1 MGKVKDFTKGFAS
14 GVYTATQPYAQDYYN
29 QKYAP
34 NGTTQGTGA
43 QQPSAKSTAE
53 ADNKTSEAALQ
64 ALRGI
69 TDNNYTNKY
78 SRAAAISIAGCRF
91 NRYKNIQYG
100 AVGGGVKSMFF
111 MVMPQ
116 LYLFSEDNG
125 EPKIANW
132 ITLGE
137 TAFMQKYKAA
147 NIAAQLDMYGGDRLR
162 QKLGGAYTSSS
173 NTEIGLFLSGQVT
186 ECAIPD
192 MEVNLLDTTNNLRG
206 KNTKIA
212 GAGEFIA
219 FDTSVSVT
227 FRNDFNGYTK
237 ALMRIW
243 LKYIMG
249 CRSGKVQ
256 PRLDDIIMNRVC
268 YSTSAF
274 IVNLEPDG
282 ETIMDITE
290 ILMMYP
296 TTFPSSQSG
305 HSKSAKNDEEFTIN
319 FYAGAIKPTEDS
331 LYDKLNFRL
340 NMSGIDSYKTYEE
353 FHAVRQGGNILGNLI
368 DDPYHTY
375 ENESKNLDSDAFKY
389 PLGAAIV
396 YIRDTG
402 KYKLVYTAKGV
413 NMVDTF

>member
-1 MGKVKDFTKGFAS
+1 MGKVKDYTKGFAS
-14 GVYTATQPYAQDYYN
+14 GVYTGVQPHAQDYYN
-29 QKYAP
+29 QRYNP
-34 NGTTQGTGA
+34 TGQTQAT
-43 QQPSAKSTAE
+43 QPTAKSE
-53 ADNKTSEAALQ
+53 SQADDKTSEAAIQSLK
-64 ALRGI
+64 GV
-69 TDNNYTNKY
+69 TNNNYTIKY
-78 SRAAAISIAGCRF
+78 SRAAAVTMAGGRF
-91 NRYKNIQYG
+91 NRYKNIPYG
-100 AVGGGVKSMFF
+100 AVGGGVRSMFF

-116 LYLFSEDNG
+116 LYLFSEDSG

-137 TAFMQKYKAA
+137 TAFMQKYKAP
-147 NIAAQLDMYGGDRLR
+147 NIAAQLDLYGGDRLR
-162 QKLGGAYTSSS
+162 QKLGGAYNASANS
-173 NTEIGLFLSGQVT
+173 EIGLFLSGQVT
-186 ECAIPD
+186 ECAVPD

-227 FRNDFNGYTK
+227 FRNDFNGYAK
-237 ALMRIW
+237 ALIRIW

-249 CRSGKVQ
+249 CKSGKVQ

-305 HSKSAKNDEEFTIN
+305 HSKSNKNDEEFTVN

-340 NMSGIDSYKTYEE
+340 NMGAIESYKSYKE
-353 FHAVRQGGNILGNLI
+353 FHAVRQGGNILGHVI

-375 ENESKNLDSDAFKY
+375 KADSKNLDSEAFKY
-389 PLGAAIV
+389 PLGAKVV
-396 YIRDTG
+396 YITDTG

-413 NMVDTF
+413 NTVDTY

>member
-1 MGKVKDFTKGFAS
+1 MGKDKDSTKGFTS

-43 QQPSAKSTAE
+43 QQPSAKSTSE
-53 ADNKTSEAALQ
+53 ADDKTSEAALQ

-69 TDNNYTNKY
+69 TNNNYTNKY

-116 LYLFSEDNG
+116 LYLFSEDSG

-282 ETIMDITE
+282 ETIMDIT
-290 ILMMYP
+290 
-296 TTFPSSQSG
+296 
-305 HSKSAKNDEEFTIN
+305 
-319 FYAGAIKPTEDS
+319 
-331 LYDKLNFRL
+331 
-340 NMSGIDSYKTYEE
+340 
-353 FHAVRQGGNILGNLI
+353 
-368 DDPYHTY
+368 
-375 ENESKNLDSDAFKY
+375 
-389 PLGAAIV
+389 
-396 YIRDTG
+396 
-402 KYKLVYTAKGV
+402 
-413 NMVDTF
+413 

>member
-1 MGKVKDFTKGFAS
+1 MGKVKDYSKGLAS
-14 GVYTATQPYAQDYYN
+14 GIYTGVQPYAQDYYN
-29 QKYAP
+29 QRYNP
-34 NGTTQGTGA
+34 NGQTQAT
-43 QQPSAKSTAE
+43 QPTAKSE
-53 ADNKTSEAALQ
+53 SQADDKTSEAALQ
-64 ALRGI
+64 ALRGV
-69 TDNNYTNKY
+69 TNSNYNSKY
-78 SRAAAISIAGCRF
+78 SRAAAVTLAGGRF
-91 NRYKNIQYG
+91 NRYKNIPYG
-100 AVGGGVKSMFF
+100 SVGGGVRSMFF

-116 LYLFSEDNG
+116 LYLFSEDSG

-137 TAFMQKYKAA
+137 TAFMQKYKAP
-147 NIAAQLDMYGGDRLR
+147 NIAAQLDLYGGDRLR
-162 QKLGGAYTSSS
+162 QKLGGAYNASANS
-173 NTEIGLFLSGQVT
+173 EIGLFLSGQVT

-219 FDTSVSVT
+219 FDTSVSLT
-227 FRNDFNGYTK
+227 FRNDFNGYAK
-237 ALMRIW
+237 ALIRIW

-249 CRSGKVQ
+249 CKSGKVQ

-305 HSKSAKNDEEFTIN
+305 HSKSQKNDEEFTVN

-340 NMSGIDSYKTYEE
+340 NMGAIDSFKTHKE
-353 FHAVRQGGNILGNLI
+353 FHSVRQGGNILGHVV

-375 ENESKNLDSDAFKY
+375 KGEGKNLDSEAFKY
-389 PLGAAIV
+389 PLGARIV
-396 YIRDTG
+396 YIADSG
-402 KYKLVYTAKGV
+402 KYKLVYSAKGV
-413 NMVDTF
+413 NAVDAF

>member
-1 MGKVKDFTKGFAS
+1 MGKSDKVKPSSKSA
-14 GVYTATQPYAQDYYN
+14 YTATQPYEQDDYN
-29 QKYAP
+29 QKYKAP
-34 NGTTQGTGA
+34 GTTESTK
-43 QQPSAKSTAE
+43 PSSSSQSNADDKS
-53 ADNKTSEAALQ
+53 SEAVIQKLK
-64 ALRGI
+64 GI
-69 TDNNYTNKY
+69 TNNNYNSKH
-78 SRAAAISIAGCRF
+78 SRAAAITLAGGRF

-100 AVGGGVKSMFF
+100 SVGGGVRSMFF

-116 LYLFSEDNG
+116 LYLFSEDTG
-125 EPKIANW
+125 EPIVPNW
-132 ITLGE
+132 INLGE

-147 NIAAQLDMYGGDRLR
+147 NIAAQLDLYGGDRLR
-162 QKLGGAYTSSS
+162 QQLGGAYTSATNS
-173 NTEIGLFLSGQVT
+173 EISLFLSGMAT

-219 FDTSVSVT
+219 FDTSVSIT
-227 FRNDFNGYTK
+227 FRNDFNGYAK
-237 ALMRIW
+237 SLIRIW

-249 CRSGKVQ
+249 CKSGKIS

-282 ETIMDITE
+282 ETIVDITE

-305 HSKSAKNDEEFTIN
+305 HSKSMKNDEEFTVN

-331 LYDKLNFRL
+331 LYDKLNYRL
-340 NMSGIDSYKTYEE
+340 NLGTISSFKSHKE
-353 FHAVRQGGNILGNLI
+353 FHAVRQGGNILGNVI
-368 DDPYHTY
+368 DDPYHKY
-375 ENESKNLDSDAFKY
+375 ENTAKNLDADAFRY
-389 PLGAAIV
+389 PLGAKVV
-396 YIRDTG
+396 YIKDTG
-402 KYKLVYTAKGV
+402 KYKLVYTATGV
-413 NMVDTF
+413 NLVDTF

>member
-1 MGKVKDFTKGFAS
+1 MGKVKDYTKGFAS
-14 GVYTATQPYAQDYYN
+14 GVYTGVQPYAQDYYN
-29 QKYAP
+29 QKYNP
-34 NGTTQGTGA
+34 TGQTQAT
-43 QQPSAKSTAE
+43 QPTAKSDSQ
-53 ADNKTSEAALQ
+53 ADDKTSEAALQ
-64 ALRGI
+64 SLRGV
-69 TDNNYTNKY
+69 TNNNYTNKY
-78 SRAAAISIAGCRF
+78 SRAAAVTMAGGRF
-91 NRYKNIQYG
+91 NRYKNIPYG
-100 AVGGGVKSMFF
+100 AVGGGVRSMFF

-116 LYLFSEDNG
+116 LYLFSEDSG

-137 TAFMQKYKAA
+137 TAFMQKYKAP
-147 NIAAQLDMYGGDRLR
+147 NIAAQLDLYGGDRLR
-162 QKLGGAYTSSS
+162 QKLGGAYNASANS
-173 NTEIGLFLSGQVT
+173 EIGLFLSGQVT
-186 ECAIPD
+186 ECAVPD

-219 FDTSVSVT
+219 FDTSVSLT
-227 FRNDFNGYTK
+227 FRNDFNGYAK
-237 ALMRIW
+237 ALIRIW

-249 CRSGKVQ
+249 CKSGKVQ

-305 HSKSAKNDEEFTIN
+305 HSKSNKNDEEFTVN

-340 NMSGIDSYKTYEE
+340 NMGAIDSYKSYKE
-353 FHAVRQGGNILGNLI
+353 FHAVRQGGNILGHVI

-375 ENESKNLDSDAFKY
+375 TADSKNLDSEAFKY
-389 PLGAAIV
+389 PLGAQVV
-396 YIRDTG
+396 YITDTG

-413 NMVDTF
+413 NTVDTY

>member
-1 MGKVKDFTKGFAS
+1 MSKILNGAKNAGGAA
-14 GVYTATQPYAQDYYN
+14 YTAAKPFAQDYYN

-34 NGTTQGTGA
+34 PGAKESTQPT
-43 QQPSAKSTAE
+43 AKSNSE
-53 ADNKTSEAALQ
+53 ADDKSSEAEIQ
-64 ALRGI
+64 KLRGI
-69 TDNNYTNKY
+69 SNNNYTSKY
-78 SRAAAISIAGCRF
+78 SRQAAVTIAGGRF

-100 AVGGGVKSMFF
+100 AVGGGVRSLFF

-116 LYLFSEDNG
+116 LYLFSEDTG

-137 TAFMQKYKAA
+137 TAFMQKYKAP
-147 NIAAQLDMYGGDRLR
+147 NIAAQLDLYGGDRLR
-162 QKLGGAYTSSS
+162 QQLGGAYNASANS
-173 NTEIGLFLSGQVT
+173 EIGLFLSGQVT
-186 ECAIPD
+186 ECALPD
-192 MEVNLLDTTNNLRG
+192 MEVNLLDTANNLRG

-219 FDTSVSVT
+219 FDTSVSIT

-237 ALMRIW
+237 SLMRIW

-249 CRSGKVQ
+249 CKSGKVQ

-282 ETIMDITE
+282 ETITDISE

-296 TTFPSSQSG
+296 TTFPSSQAG
-305 HSKSAKNDEEFTIN
+305 HTKSLKQDEEFTVN
-319 FYAGAIKPTEDS
+319 FYAGAVKPMEDS
-331 LYDKLNFRL
+331 LFDKFNFRL
-340 NMSGIDSYKTYEE
+340 NMGAIESYKTHKE
-353 FHAVRQGGNILGNLI
+353 FHAVRQGGNILGHVI
-368 DDPYHTY
+368 DDPYHKY
-375 ENESKNLDSDAFKY
+375 ENKSANLDSDAFKY
-389 PLGAAIV
+389 PLGAKVV
-396 YIRDTG
+396 YMQDTG